1 MNLASWEAVWAAN
14 SARRAANSARRVS
27 DSALE
32 TMCPFCTQICVP
44 AGNWS
49 NRGPVSLSPPLLP
62 APSPFTLVDAPFFSP
77 LERYWPSLFPLLNS
91 FLSEYIIIKKYLCT
105 MCANNSD
112 STLNKLCLWYWLKC
126 DFIRYKH
133 NVQTVFL
140 VSAKIRRKGLCQTCC
155 QFRFFCDFAGTRYL
169 LLGRGNHLKNLQV
182 EVCMQVE
189 INTPRKLFR

>member
-1 MNLASWEAVWAAN
+1 MLHNDKIKHLYCQIPTTAQQNNLDSERNDFVSVSREMNLASWEAVWAAN

-112 STLNKLCLWYWLKC
+112 STLNKLCL
-126 DFIRYKH
+126 
-133 NVQTVFL
+133 
-140 VSAKIRRKGLCQTCC
+140 
-155 QFRFFCDFAGTRYL
+155 
-169 LLGRGNHLKNLQV
+169 
-182 EVCMQVE
+182 
-189 INTPRKLFR
+189 